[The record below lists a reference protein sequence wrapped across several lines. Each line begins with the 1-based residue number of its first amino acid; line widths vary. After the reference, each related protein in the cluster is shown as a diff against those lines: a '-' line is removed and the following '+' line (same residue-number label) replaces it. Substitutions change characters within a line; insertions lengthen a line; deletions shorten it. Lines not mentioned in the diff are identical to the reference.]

1 MRYLIEKTK
10 KHQTY
15 IEIILFICAIL
26 CVVAVLMITVFVL
39 VSALPL
45 FKEVKLSDF
54 LFSTHWLPTSHE
66 NPGFGILSFIVG
78 SLYVT
83 FGALVIA
90 VPLGIAT
97 AIFLAEVSPPK
108 LTNILDNAVQLLA
121 GIPSVIYGFFG
132 VMVVAPM
139 VRQFFGG
146 SGYSVMSASIVL
158 SIMILPTII
167 SISKVAISAVPKGY
181 KEASLALGASK
192 WQTIFKVIL
201 PAARPGI
208 LASIGLGIGRAVGET
223 TAVLLVGGNAP
234 IMPTGLTSMVRTLTM
249 NIATD
254 MGYASGL
261 HRTALFATG
270 AVLFIFIMLLN
281 VFVQFMQKKVNRDI

>member
-1 MRYLIEKTK
+1 MPNRANK
-10 KHQTY
+10 QCQNY
-15 IEIILFICAIL
+15 IEIILFICALL
-26 CVVAVLMITVFVL
+26 CVAAVVIITIFVL
-39 VSALPL
+39 ASAMPL
-45 FKEVKLSDF
+45 FKEVKLSEF
-54 LFSTHWLPTSHE
+54 LFSTHWLPTSSK
-66 NPGFGILSFIVG
+66 NPGFGILSFIIG

-83 FGALVIA
+83 LGALVIA

-97 AIFLAEVSPPK
+97 AIFLAEMSTPK
-108 LTNILDNAVQLLA
+108 MAQLLGNAVQLLA

-132 VMVVAPM
+132 VMVIAPK
-139 VRQFFGG
+139 VRQLFGG

-158 SIMILPTII
+158 AIMILPTII
-167 SISKVAISAVPKGY
+167 SISEVAIAAVPKGY

-192 WQTIFKVIL
+192 WHTIFKVIL

-208 LASIGLGIGRAVGET
+208 LASIGLAIGRAVGET
-223 TAVLLVGGNAP
+223 TAVLMVGGNAP
-234 IMPTGLTSMVRTLTM
+234 IMPEGLNSMVRTLTM

-270 AVLFIFIMLLN
+270 AILFVFIMLIN
-281 VFVQFMQKKVNRDI
+281 IFVQVMQKKVNEEI

>member
-1 MRYLIEKTK
+1 MLGREKK
-10 KHQTY
+10 EHQSY
-15 IEIILFICAIL
+15 IEIVLFICALL
-26 CVVAVLMITVFVL
+26 CVAAVVIITIFVL

-45 FKEVKLSDF
+45 FKEVRLSDF
-54 LFSTHWLPTSHE
+54 LFSTHWLPTSRKD
-66 NPGFGILSFIVG
+66 PGFGILSFIIG

-97 AIFLAEVSPPK
+97 AIFLAEMSTPK
-108 LTNILDNAVQLLA
+108 MAEVLGSAVQLLA

-132 VMVVAPM
+132 VMVIAPK
-139 VRQFFGG
+139 VRQLFGG

-158 SIMILPTII
+158 AIMILPTII
-167 SISKVAISAVPKGY
+167 SISEVAISAVPKGY
-181 KEASLALGASK
+181 KEASLSLGASK

-223 TAVLLVGGNAP
+223 TAVLMVGGNAP
-234 IMPTGLTSMVRTLTM
+234 IMPKGLTSMVRTLTM

-270 AVLFIFIMLLN
+270 AVLFVFIMLLN
-281 VFVQFMQKKVNRDI
+281 IFVQVMQKKVKKDI

>member
-1 MRYLIEKTK
+1 MLGREKK
-10 KHQTY
+10 EHQSY
-15 IEIILFICAIL
+15 IEIVLFICALL
-26 CVVAVLMITVFVL
+26 CVAAVVIITIFVL

-45 FKEVKLSDF
+45 FKEVRLSDF
-54 LFSTHWLPTSHE
+54 LFSTYWLPTSRKD
-66 NPGFGILSFIVG
+66 PGFGILSFIIG

-97 AIFLAEVSPPK
+97 AIFLAEMSTPK
-108 LTNILDNAVQLLA
+108 MAEVLGSAVQLLA

-132 VMVVAPM
+132 VMVIAPK
-139 VRQFFGG
+139 VRQLFGG

-158 SIMILPTII
+158 AIMILPTII
-167 SISKVAISAVPKGY
+167 SISEVAISAVPKGY
-181 KEASLALGASK
+181 KEASLSLGASK

-223 TAVLLVGGNAP
+223 TAVLMVGGNAP
-234 IMPTGLTSMVRTLTM
+234 IMPKGLTSMVRTLTM

-270 AVLFIFIMLLN
+270 GVLFVFIMLLN
-281 VFVQFMQKKVNRDI
+281 IFVQVIQKKVKKDI

>member
-1 MRYLIEKTK
+1 MLGREKK
-10 KHQTY
+10 EHQSY
-15 IEIILFICAIL
+15 IEIVLFICALL
-26 CVVAVLMITVFVL
+26 CVAAVVIITIFVL

-45 FKEVKLSDF
+45 FKEVRLSDF
-54 LFSTHWLPTSHE
+54 LFSTHWLPTSRKD
-66 NPGFGILSFIVG
+66 PGFGILSFIIG

-97 AIFLAEVSPPK
+97 AIFLAEMSTPK
-108 LTNILDNAVQLLA
+108 MAEVLGSAVQLLA

-132 VMVVAPM
+132 VMVIAPK
-139 VRQFFGG
+139 VRQLFGG

-158 SIMILPTII
+158 AIMILPTII
-167 SISKVAISAVPKGY
+167 SISEVAISAVPKGY
-181 KEASLALGASK
+181 KEASLSLGASK

-223 TAVLLVGGNAP
+223 TAVLMVGGNAP
-234 IMPTGLTSMVRTLTM
+234 IMPKGLTSMVRTLTM

-270 AVLFIFIMLLN
+270 GVLFVFIMLLN
-281 VFVQFMQKKVNRDI
+281 IFVQVIQKKVKKDI

>member
-1 MRYLIEKTK
+1 MLGREKK
-10 KHQTY
+10 EHQSY
-15 IEIILFICAIL
+15 IEIVLFICALL
-26 CVVAVLMITVFVL
+26 CVAAVVIITIFVL

-45 FKEVKLSDF
+45 FKEVRLSDF
-54 LFSTHWLPTSHE
+54 LFSTHWLPTSRKD
-66 NPGFGILSFIVG
+66 PGFGILSFIIG

-97 AIFLAEVSPPK
+97 AIFLAEMSTPK
-108 LTNILDNAVQLLA
+108 MAEVLGSAVQLLA

-132 VMVVAPM
+132 VMVIAPK
-139 VRQFFGG
+139 VRQLFGG

-158 SIMILPTII
+158 AIMILPTII
-167 SISKVAISAVPKGY
+167 SISEVAISAVPKGY
-181 KEASLALGASK
+181 KEASLSLGASK

-223 TAVLLVGGNAP
+223 TAVLMVGGNAP
-234 IMPTGLTSMVRTLTM
+234 IMPKGLTSMVRTLTM

-270 AVLFIFIMLLN
+270 GVLFVFIMLLN
-281 VFVQFMQKKVNRDI
+281 IFVQVMQKKVKKDI